1 MGPAPMSTKGPDIAG
16 KRGPDPERESHPAA
30 LFLSFFSGSRLLAT
44 TGSTI
49 SPQFRHLQA

>member
-1 MGPAPMSTKGPDIAG
+1 MGPATVSTKGPAIDG
-16 KRGPDPERESHPAA
+16 KRGPDPESKSHPAA
-30 LFLSFFSGSRLLAT
+30 LFLSVFPGSRFLAT